1 MALAPHGRKPT
12 IYDIAR
18 KCGVSGAT
26 VSRALS
32 NSGYPVSAPVRA
44 SIEAAA
50 KELGYTPNAV
60 GRMLRRRESMDIGV
74 VLPNLSNPYF
84 TSVLLGLETE
94 AHRLGYNVLLSS
106 SFRDPDIEAR
116 ALRMLAT
123 KQVAGAIVSLTRPDA
138 ALLRELQ
145 AGGVGFV
152 TFDQKVE
159 GLQCSR
165 VEFDFE
171 AAGLLAV
178 DHLVEQG
185 HRDLVFVSSPID
197 RPSRVALRAGFLEG
211 LERHGIPDGADRCL
225 LGGIESE
232 GTEGYEVENGRL
244 LAAGLADSGR
254 LPTAVFAA
262 NDITAFGVI
271 QGLTARGIRVPEDV
285 SVLGFDDLPFS
296 AWVTPALSTIAH
308 PAFETGAMAMRL
320 LAETLKDR
328 DRISVQK
335 FAPRLVPRASVRR
348 RGSDAPASGAATGT
362 PDARTA
368 SDSKYRR
375 IAP

>member
-1 MALAPHGRKPT
+1 MALGPHGRRPT

-32 NSGYPVSAPVRA
+32 NNGYPVSASVRA

-50 KELGYTPNAV
+50 KELGYTPNDV

-116 ALRMLAT
+116 ALRMLAA
-123 KQVAGAIVSLTRPDA
+123 KQVAGAVVCLTRPDA

-145 AGGVGFV
+145 SGGVGIV

-159 GLQCSR
+159 GIRCSR

-171 AAGLLAV
+171 AAGRLAV
-178 DHLVEQG
+178 DYLVEQG
-185 HRDLVFVSSPID
+185 HRDLAFVSSPID

-211 LERHGIPDGADRCL
+211 MARHGISDGADRCL
-225 LGGIESE
+225 VGGIESE
-232 GTEGYEVENGRL
+232 GTEGYEIENGRA
-244 LAAGLADSGR
+244 LAGRLGDSGP

-262 NDITAFGVI
+262 NDITAFGLI
-271 QGLTARGIRVPEDV
+271 QGLSARGIGVPEDV

-296 AWVTPALSTIAH
+296 AWVTPALTTIAH

-328 DRISVQK
+328 DRISVEK
-335 FAPRLVPRASVRR
+335 FAPRLVLRASVSRR
-348 RGSDAPASGAATGT
+348 T
-362 PDARTA
+362 P
-368 SDSKYRR
+368 
-375 IAP
+375 

>member
-12 IYDIAR
+12 IYDIAKR
-18 KCGVSGAT
+18 CGVSGAT

-32 NSGYPVSAPVRA
+32 NSGYPVKPSVRA
-44 SIEAAA
+44 AIEAAA
-50 KELGYTPNAV
+50 TELGYTPNAV

-94 AHRLGYNVLLSS
+94 AHRLGFNVLLSS
-106 SFRDPDIEAR
+106 SFRDPDTEMR

-138 ALLRELQ
+138 AMLREMQ

-159 GLQCSR
+159 GLLCSR

-171 AAGLLAV
+171 AAGRLAV
-178 DHLVEQG
+178 DHLVAQG
-185 HRDLVFVSSPID
+185 HTDIVFVSSPID
-197 RPSRVALRAGFLEG
+197 RPSRVDLRAGFLEG
-211 LERHGIPDGADRCL
+211 LARHGISVGGHRCL
-225 LGGIESE
+225 VGGHESE
-232 GTEGYEVENGRL
+232 GTEGYEVENGRQ
-244 LAAGLADSGR
+244 LAAMLAER
-254 LPTAVFAA
+254 TPVPTAVFAA

-271 QGLTARGIRVPEDV
+271 QTLTARGIRVPEDV

-320 LAETLKDR
+320 LAESLKDR
-328 DRISVQK
+328 ERISVER
-335 FAPRLVPRASVRR
+335 FAPRLVLRASVCR
-348 RGSDAPASGAATGT
+348 RGTEAPAAAVTPVMPGATPASNSSPRRTG
-362 PDARTA
+362 P
-368 SDSKYRR
+368 
-375 IAP
+375 